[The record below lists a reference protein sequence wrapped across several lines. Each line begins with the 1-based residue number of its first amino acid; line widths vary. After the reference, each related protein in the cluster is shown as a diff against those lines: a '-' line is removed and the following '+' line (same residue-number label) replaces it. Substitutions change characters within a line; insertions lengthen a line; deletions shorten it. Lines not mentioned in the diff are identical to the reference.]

1 MASLKTIMDNVVK
14 CSNQE
19 KKETYETNQPM
30 TKSTTKP
37 PVKQEPVKP
46 LPQKQVTIQT
56 KATTKR
62 QPPKISTK
70 QPVINGRVNKK

>member
-14 CSNQE
+14 CSKQE
-19 KKETYETNQPM
+19 QAKSVNDQETNKP
-30 TKSTTKP
+30 TTKP
-37 PVKQEPVKP
+37 PVKQEPTKP

-62 QPPKISTK
+62 QPPKVSTK
-70 QPVINGRVNKK
+70 PVINGRVNKK